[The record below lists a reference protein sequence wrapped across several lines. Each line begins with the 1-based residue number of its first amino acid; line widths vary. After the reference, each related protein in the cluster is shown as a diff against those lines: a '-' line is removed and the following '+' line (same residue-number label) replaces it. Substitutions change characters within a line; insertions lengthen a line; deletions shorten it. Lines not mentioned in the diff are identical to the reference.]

1 MKHFLRSLCTLL
13 MLVVW
18 ASGFAADIVAN
29 FTNGN
34 IPTGWTKNGTTQ
46 NHADYGTQLQTNAS
60 VTSPAFTEIIKTI
73 TINLT
78 RSSNGTNFTV
88 GYIKNGQTT
97 VFKTFKSGDV
107 TVRSLKDYKIE
118 VPIEAQISGVKF
130 VFTSIN
136 ASYYVKTITF
146 SSGVNKTATR
156 LIFPQPA
163 INIVEGNE
171 ASFTGQTATL
181 KAGETVLNKTITY
194 AKSGDEIFATFD
206 ATTGDATLKTGVYGT
221 ATVTATY
228 AGDETYEKAVA
239 SYTVKIVDP
248 NAIVPLVFDKADDVF
263 GTLESYNKDK
273 EDISEYALIGSDGNS
288 YTFKTTGGKT
298 AAKNGNLQLQNT
310 TGSLESPIFKN
321 FENGYTVNITFSQKG
336 TTPLTI
342 TSGGETKKADITSA
356 NGKNTNGIGFLLS
369 MNIKAGNTFTL
380 NAGNAAYISKIEIVA
395 IPGVTLDEAAD
406 DTDTKIA
413 NNNGKTVDV
422 TLTRTLTANVWN
434 TICLPFD
441 VTEEQIANV
450 LKSKGNVKEFDR
462 EDANTPTIYF
472 KDATT
477 MTAGKPY
484 LIKPTVAATEL
495 LFKGVTIKN
504 VDALDRMVGDK
515 YNMCGVFGKYE
526 MKTNGTE
533 LFLTT
538 QGKFAVPAPTTN
550 VMRGFRAYF
559 FVPKSTAGAAL
570 NLSFGEATGIDGVA
584 ADAEKNVKVYNVNGQ
599 YVGTNLDALP
609 KGLYIVGGKKV
620 LK

>member
-1 MKHFLRSLCTLL
+1 
-13 MLVVW
+13 
-18 ASGFAADIVAN
+18 
-29 FTNGN
+29 
-34 IPTGWTKNGTTQ
+34 
-46 NHADYGTQLQTNAS
+46 
-60 VTSPAFTEIIKTI
+60 
-73 TINLT
+73 
-78 RSSNGTNFTV
+78 
-88 GYIKNGQTT
+88 
-97 VFKTFKSGDV
+97 
-107 TVRSLKDYKIE
+107 
-118 VPIEAQISGVKF
+118 
-130 VFTSIN
+130 
-136 ASYYVKTITF
+136 
-146 SSGVNKTATR
+146 
-156 LIFPQPA
+156 
-163 INIVEGNE
+163 
-171 ASFTGQTATL
+171 
-181 KAGETVLNKTITY
+181 
-194 AKSGDEIFATFD
+194 
-206 ATTGDATLKTGVYGT
+206 
-221 ATVTATY
+221 
-228 AGDETYEKAVA
+228 
-239 SYTVKIVDP
+239 
-248 NAIVPLVFDKADDVF
+248 
-263 GTLESYNKDK
+263 
-273 EDISEYALIGSDGNS
+273 
-288 YTFKTTGGKT
+288 
-298 AAKNGNLQLQNT
+298 
-310 TGSLESPIFKN
+310 
-321 FENGYTVNITFSQKG
+321 
-336 TTPLTI
+336 
-342 TSGGETKKADITSA
+342 
-356 NGKNTNGIGFLLS
+356 